1 MPSNPNSTTQPKGGA
16 ERAFRE
22 AFDRLK
28 RGKPD
33 RLPKGTS
40 VSQNNVA
47 KEAGCDPSALRKA
60 RYPSLIAEIQRWV
73 TEHAPDMPQSPRQ
86 TILAQRGRNRS
97 LREKIEALKTE
108 RDHALSLLVE
118 ADSKILHLSLDNIR
132 LEAQLQTLLPPSNV
146 TPMPGRKPQKDV

>member
-1 MPSNPNSTTQPKGGA
+1 MSSNQNSTTSPKGRA
-16 ERAFRE
+16 ESAFRE

-33 RLPKGTS
+33 RLPKGTT

-60 RYPSLIAEIQRWV
+60 RYPSLIAEIQRWIE
-73 TEHAPDMPQSPRQ
+73 EHAPDTPSSPRQ
-86 TILAQRGRNRS
+86 TMLAQRSRNRS
-97 LREKIEALKTE
+97 LRERIEALKSE

-118 ADSKILHLSLDNIR
+118 ADAKILDLTMENIR
-132 LEAQLQTLLPPSNV
+132 LQAHLPPSNV
-146 TPMPGRKPQKDV
+146 TPMQNRKPQKNV

>member
-1 MPSNPNSTTQPKGGA
+1 MPSNPNSNMPPKGRA
-16 ERAFRE
+16 ESAFRE

-33 RLPKGTS
+33 RLPKDTA

-60 RYPSLIAEIQRWV
+60 RFPSLIAEIQRWIA
-73 TEHAPDMPQSPRQ
+73 EHALDAPKSPRQ
-86 TILAQRGRNRS
+86 TLLVQRSRNRS
-97 LREKIEALKTE
+97 LREKIEALKVE

-118 ADSKILHLSLDNIR
+118 ADSKILDLTLENIR
-132 LEAQLQTLLPPSNV
+132 LQSQLPPSNV
-146 TPMPGRKPQKDV
+146 TPMLKPSKDA

>member
-1 MPSNPNSTTQPKGGA
+1 MSSRPNTEPLKRSA
-16 ERAFRE
+16 ESAFRE

-33 RLPKGTS
+33 KLPKGTI

-60 RYPSLIAEIQRWV
+60 RFPSLISEIQRWIA
-73 TEHAPDMPQSPRQ
+73 EHAPDKPQSPRQ

-97 LREKIEALKTE
+97 LREKIEGLKAE
-108 RDHALSLLVE
+108 RDNALSLLVE
-118 ADSKILHLSLDNIR
+118 ADSKILHLTLENIR
-132 LEAQLQTLLPPSNV
+132 LEAQLQSLRPPSNISQ
-146 TPMPGRKPQKDV
+146 MKDRKSTKDV